1 MKDYSYLRPAKA
13 EALQKWNNAPLVVKE
28 TLSSV
33 SVKDGVILPVRRAP
47 GSSLK
52 YGYGGV
58 VADGVYIRE
67 SGIEGR
73 YGGKYSFESA
83 VKKTGSTV
91 FCGKLNRQWG
101 HFLLES
107 VSRLWIFL
115 ENTVEADHYVFI
127 VPEGEDTSITGN
139 YRGFLELLGILPY
152 VEVINQPVQYDEVII
167 PELAYSRKHYY
178 SKQYKLIFE
187 TVAQNA
193 QQINNSSPVY
203 DKVFLSRSHFKKALE
218 TECGLDMLDHYFT
231 KNGYFI
237 LRPETCSLA
246 ETIILLRNA
255 KICAAESG
263 TLPHNYLFCQ
273 DSKDVIIVER
283 QTTVN
288 EMQENVDEIRNLNV
302 TYIDGHYTIDIPNA
316 GYGMFFLA
324 YTDCF
329 RAFTKCKGYLDPDER
344 YISEKTLRVNL
355 RKYFR
360 AYKKSFGYHW
370 GFERWQL
377 MYADAYYEAY
387 EDSCKD
393 LGPYLSR
400 EKALFWTDY
409 FDPHILKS
417 EIKAMLHRMKS

>member
-1 MKDYSYLRPAKA
+1 M
-13 EALQKWNNAPLVVKE
+13 
-28 TLSSV
+28 
-33 SVKDGVILPVRRAP
+33 
-47 GSSLK
+47 K

-73 YGGKYSFESA
+73 YGGNYSFDSA
-83 VKKTGSTV
+83 VKKTGSAV

-107 VSRLWIFL
+107 VARLWIFL
-115 ENTVEADHYVFI
+115 EDGVKADHYVFI

-152 VEVINQPVQYDEVII
+152 VEVINLPVQYDEVII

-178 SKQYKLIFE
+178 SRQYKQLFD

-193 QQINNSSPVY
+193 QKMNSGIPVY

-218 TECGLDMLDHYFT
+218 TEFGLDMLDNYFS
-231 KNGYFI
+231 KNGYYI

-255 KICAAESG
+255 EICAAESG

-273 DSKDVIIVER
+273 DSKEVVIVER

-288 EMQENVDEIRNLNV
+288 EMQENVDKIRDLNV

-324 YTDCF
+324 YTDRF
-329 RAFTKCKGYLDPDER
+329 RDFSKSKGYRDPDDR
-344 YISEKTLRVNL
+344 FISEKTLRANL

-360 AYKKSFGYHW
+360 AYKKAYGYHW

-377 MYADAYYEAY
+377 MYGDAYYEAY
-387 EDSCKD
+387 EDSCKV

-409 FDPHILKS
+409 FDPHILKAA
-417 EIKAMLHRMKS
+417 IKSLLHRM